1 MPDTMDDGGCI
12 SYLHEKKLTE
22 FEITALIIIKF
33 RCVRYV
39 KLRRS
44 ERISRR
50 AASNTPDIVAVKLGI
65 PAKGFWK
72 QFQIQK

>member
-1 MPDTMDDGGCI
+1 MDGGGCI
-12 SYLHEKKLTE
+12 SYLREKKLTE

-65 PAKGFWK
+65 PAKGF
-72 QFQIQK
+72 